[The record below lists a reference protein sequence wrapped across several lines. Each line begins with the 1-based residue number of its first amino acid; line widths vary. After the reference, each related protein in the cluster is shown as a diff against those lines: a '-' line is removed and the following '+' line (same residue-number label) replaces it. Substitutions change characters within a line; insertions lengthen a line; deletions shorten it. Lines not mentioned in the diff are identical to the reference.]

1 MMRITWQGFLVGVVC
16 GAVLMVVAGE
26 VWLRWGA
33 ILRQSDDWH
42 PSMGSAEDK
51 MKYDQCLVAQAGNKV
66 VCDSY
71 MRLLSRY
78 KAAEMAMQEQAA
90 TMLAAGVSKCDVVKW
105 GYKMGFVGSQ
115 MSEAVDI
122 PLQDLSKC

>member
-1 MMRITWQGFLVGVVC
+1 MTRITWQGFLVGMVC
-16 GAVLMVVAGE
+16 GAVLMAVAGG
-26 VWLRWGA
+26 VWIRWGA
-33 ILRQSDDWH
+33 RNDWH

-51 MKYDQCLVAQAGNKV
+51 MKYDQCLVAHNKV

-115 MSEAVDI
+115 MSKAVDI